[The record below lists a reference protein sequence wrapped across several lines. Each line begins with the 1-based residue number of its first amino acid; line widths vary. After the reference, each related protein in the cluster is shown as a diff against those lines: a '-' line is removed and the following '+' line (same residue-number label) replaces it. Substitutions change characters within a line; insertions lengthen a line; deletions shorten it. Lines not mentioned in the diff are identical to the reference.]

1 MRLLMTPARVTLAHH
16 EPSLVSWSPHQP
28 ERQPPRQRPNNVPRD
43 REAPGTVPRPA
54 PNRVPHDPHY
64 RKPRRVVHVID
75 RWRYDGRWWEAH
87 EIHRDYYFL
96 ELDGGARLELFRE
109 GEDWWAARLTD

>member
-1 MRLLMTPARVTLAHH
+1 M
-16 EPSLVSWSPHQP
+16 SWSQP
-28 ERQPPRQRPNNVPRD
+28 QPRQRPEPH
-43 REAPGTVPRPA
+43 RERPTN
-54 PNRVPHDPHY
+54 PPHDRKEPDIVPNPTPGPARPDPRY
-64 RKPRRVVHVID
+64 RQPRRVVHVID

-87 EIHRDYYFL
+87 ELHRDYYFL